1 MVAGRTGWDYYVS
14 VESRDE
20 DSTRLETTVTTRVW
34 EPKNFKRYNNDS
46 LNEQPGSALGVHEN
60 VLFQAPA

>member
-1 MVAGRTGWDYYVS
+1 MVDGCHLGSDLGRQQYTQEQTPCPCFVLAGRTGWGYYVS

-34 EPKNFKRYNNDS
+34 ET
-46 LNEQPGSALGVHEN
+46 
-60 VLFQAPA
+60 